1 MKNQIQRVKKLI
13 KELNDASNKYY
24 NSDKTV
30 MTDKEW
36 DDKFDELKQLEQET
50 GVVFSN
56 SPTQKVGYE
65 VKSKLDK
72 VVHNIP
78 LKSLEKTKFINNL
91 EKFIGEK
98 TIIIMDKGDGL
109 TCELI
114 YENGELIQG
123 STRGNGTV
131 GEDITHNVKT
141 FKNIPLQI
149 DFKGY
154 LKLSGESVILD
165 RDFESINSKL
175 DEADKYS
182 NSRNLVSGSVRQLDS
197 KICSNRNV
205 RFYAFNLLECENVDF
220 KTKED
225 QFKFLNQLG
234 FEIIEYTKYD
244 QKQDLEG
251 IISNMQKSAYE
262 RGFPIDGLVFTYND
276 IKYANSLGDTLHHP
290 LHSIAYK
297 FYDEEYETKY
307 ITTEWQVSRTGMIN
321 PVAKFEPVEIEGS
334 VVERATLHNLDYF
347 QDLKLGQGDTIKV
360 IKANQVIPKVMSNNT
375 MSNAEV
381 IPTECPV
388 CGGKTEEKLLKT
400 ARVLICT
407 NLECSAKHI
416 SRITHYSSR
425 NAMNIDGLSEKT
437 IEKFVNLG
445 YLKDIDNIYDLE
457 QYKEE
462 IINIDGFG
470 LKSYNNMIEAIEKSK
485 HCKLEN
491 FIFALGIQNVGLGAA
506 KLLVKKFK
514 SIDKIMN
521 CNLEEIYSIDG
532 VGDVVGNEIYKYFII
547 NQDSINLVNKLLKY
561 IHFEEAKE
569 NNSNKLQG
577 KTFVITGDVHIFKN
591 RNEVKAKVE
600 EMGGKV
606 TGSVSKKTNY
616 LINNDSESA
625 SSKNKKAKDLNIPI
639 ITEEEFLEMIQQ

>member
-1 MKNQIQRVKKLI
+1 MENQIQRVKKLI

-24 NSDKTV
+24 NSDKTA

-78 LKSLEKTKFINNL
+78 LKSLEKTKSINNL

-165 RDFESINSKL
+165 RDFELINSKL

-182 NSRNLVSGSVRQLDS
+182 NSRNLVAGSVRQLDS

-244 QKQDLEG
+244 PKQDLEG

-360 IKANQVIPKVMSNNT
+360 IKANQVIPKVMSNKT

-381 IPTECPV
+381 IPIECPV
-388 CGGKTEEKLLKT
+388 CRGKTEEKLLKT

-416 SRITHYSSR
+416 SRITHYCSR

-445 YLKDIDNIYDLE
+445 YLKDIDDIYDLE

-491 FIFALGIQNVGLGAA
+491 FIFALGIQNVGLGTA

-532 VGDVVGNEIYKYFII
+532 VGDVVGNEIYKYFVI
-547 NQDSINLVNKLLKY
+547 NQDSINLVSKLLKY
-561 IHFEEAKE
+561 IHFEEVKE

-639 ITEEEFLEMIQQ
+639 ITEEEFLEMIK

>member
-36 DDKFDELKQLEQET
+36 DDKFDELKQLEQEI

-78 LKSLEKTKFINNL
+78 LKSLEKTKSINNL
-91 EKFIGEK
+91 EKFIEGK

-165 RDFESINSKL
+165 RDFELINSKL

-182 NSRNLVSGSVRQLDS
+182 NSRNLVAGSVRQLDS

-244 QKQDLEG
+244 PKQDLEG

-360 IKANQVIPKVMSNNT
+360 IKANQVIPKVMSNKT

-416 SRITHYSSR
+416 SRITHYCSR

-445 YLKDIDNIYDLE
+445 YLKDIDDIYDLE
-457 QYKEE
+457 QHKEE
-462 IINIDGFG
+462 IINMDGFG

-491 FIFALGIQNVGLGAA
+491 FIFALGIQNVGLGTA

-532 VGDVVGNEIYKYFII
+532 VGDVVGNEIYKYFVI
-547 NQDSINLVNKLLKY
+547 NQDSINLVSKLLKY
-561 IHFEEAKE
+561 IHFEEVKE

-639 ITEEEFLEMIQQ
+639 ITEEEFLEMIK

>member
-1 MKNQIQRVKKLI
+1 MENQIQRVKKLI

-36 DDKFDELKQLEQET
+36 DDKYEELKQLEQET

-78 LKSLEKTKFINNL
+78 LKSLEKTKSINNL
-91 EKFIGEK
+91 EKFIRGK

-123 STRGNGTV
+123 STRGNGTI

-165 RDFESINSKL
+165 RDFELINSKL

-182 NSRNLVSGSVRQLDS
+182 NSRNLVAGSVRQLDS

-234 FEIIEYTKYD
+234 FEIIEYTKCD
-244 QKQDLEG
+244 PKQDLEG

-334 VVERATLHNLDYF
+334 VIERATLHNLDYF

-360 IKANQVIPKVMSNNT
+360 IKANQVIPKVMSNKT

-381 IPTECPV
+381 IPIECPV

-416 SRITHYSSR
+416 SRITHYCSR

-445 YLKDIDNIYDLE
+445 YLKDIDDIYNLE

-491 FIFALGIQNVGLGAA
+491 FIFALGIQNVGLGTA

-532 VGDVVGNEIYKYFII
+532 IGDVVGNEIYKYFVI
-547 NQDSINLVNKLLKY
+547 NQDSINLVSKLLKY
-561 IHFEEAKE
+561 IDFEEVKE

-591 RNEVKAKVE
+591 RNEIKAKVE

-639 ITEEEFLEMIQQ
+639 ITEEEFLGMIK